1 VTVVRAPV
9 IYRVTPKG
17 DITPFPMPAKSM
29 ATFIT
34 AGPDGNL
41 WFTEPN
47 GKVGRITTS
56 GDVTEFVF
64 SNPYDEDK

>member
-1 VTVVRAPV
+1 LPPT
-9 IYRVTPKG
+9 T
-17 DITPFPMPAKSM
+17 M

-47 GKVGRITTS
+47 GKIGKLTTS
-56 GDVTEFVF
+56 GEVTEYVF
-64 SNPYDEDK
+64 SDPSAKIK